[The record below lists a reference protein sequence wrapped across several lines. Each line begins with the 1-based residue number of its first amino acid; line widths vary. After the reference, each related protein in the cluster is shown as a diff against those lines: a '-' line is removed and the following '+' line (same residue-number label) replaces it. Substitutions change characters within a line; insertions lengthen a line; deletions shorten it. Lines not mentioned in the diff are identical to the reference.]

1 MLELLCRGQPS
12 LIEPMI
18 FRLAMRL
25 GLVTGAVTGW
35 PTSDHYRILRL
46 AQPVQVAQPGQAA
59 EPDERTPTGGGT
71 PAMSGVPAVRD
82 VRAGR
87 PEQEARLEAGQ
98 PELQPLG
105 MIELQEIPGGRTL
118 VAIVPV
124 ALPNPVLE
132 SYVQALIQELGRLD
146 FLAPPDRPKEPIGF
160 HLEHTDPLEGARLL
174 ETFDAVNSVELRP
187 PGLPAPR
194 SPAAAPAPRPSATP
208 PVEDAFSHGTGTPD
222 RSSSSSPPGSPPGSS
237 SPSE

>member
-35 PTSDHYRILRL
+35 PTSDQYRILRL

-59 EPDERTPTGGGT
+59 LPADRTPITEGT
-71 PAMSGVPAVRD
+71 PATSGGPAVHD
-82 VRAGR
+82 VRARR
-87 PEQEARLEAGQ
+87 PDQEAHLGAAQ

-132 SYVQALIQELGRLD
+132 SYVQALVQELGRLD

-160 HLEHTDPLEGARLL
+160 HLEHTDPLEGTRLL

-187 PGLPAPR
+187 PGLTASR
-194 SPAAAPAPRPSATP
+194 SPAPPPAIQSSVTP
-208 PVEDAFSHGTGTPD
+208 PEATS
-222 RSSSSSPPGSPPGSS
+222 
-237 SPSE
+237 